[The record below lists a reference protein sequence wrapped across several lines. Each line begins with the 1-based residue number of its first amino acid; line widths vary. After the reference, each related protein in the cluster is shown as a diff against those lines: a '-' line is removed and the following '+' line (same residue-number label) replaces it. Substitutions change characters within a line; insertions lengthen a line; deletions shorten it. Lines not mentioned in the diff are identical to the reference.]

1 MNMNSSNR
9 WFQQNLT
16 KIAAALI
23 VAILFIQAR
32 EPRIS
37 ASERSTLALRF
48 HFVCYTLPGSTT
60 APLAR
65 TSATR
70 GLSLHLYAL
79 LNRKSSPKAV
89 AIEPARIPAAAA
101 EVAQLKQ
108 A

>member
-1 MNMNSSNR
+1 MNLNSSNR
-9 WFQQNLT
+9 WFRHSLT

-23 VAILFIQAR
+23 VAVLFIQAR

-37 ASERSTLALRF
+37 ASERSTLASRF
-48 HFVCYTLPGSTT
+48 HFVRYTLPDSTT
-60 APLAR
+60 APLAL

-70 GLSLHLYAL
+70 GLTLHLYAL